1 MHTYIVKGNAESNF
15 SCSLGF
21 AAVIT
26 WISPSYIILSCLK
39 PRTVFSGF
47 FLTFSVF
54 NFISLLLAD
63 EGKDEKMEAAE
74 EKKG

>member
-1 MHTYIVKGNAESNF
+1 M
-15 SCSLGF
+15 
-21 AAVIT
+21 
-26 WISPSYIILSCLK
+26 
-39 PRTVFSGF
+39 